1 MRTDQIGRSAFATNA
16 AGTKV
21 WTAGCSPF
29 GGITT
34 STGTPAAMRFPG
46 QRYQAA
52 TGLYQNWMRDYD
64 PTTWRYLQAD
74 PLGLVDGASVYGYAR
89 EVRGGGWIRGGV
101 IPLLVGALIGVGI
114 EYLKKPMCHIGRLG
128 VSRVVGGHTG
138 LGCRRIAGQDGRK
151 GVVAL
156 DCQARSQ

>member
-1 MRTDQIGRSAFATNA
+1 MGMRGKS
-16 AGTKV
+16 GEV
-21 WTAGCSPF
+21 
-29 GGITT
+29 GG
-34 STGTPAAMRFPG
+34 S
-46 QRYQAA
+46 
-52 TGLYQNWMRDYD
+52 
-64 PTTWRYLQAD
+64 
-74 PLGLVDGASVYGYAR
+74 
-89 EVRGGGWIRGGV
+89 EGGF